1 MEFIMSLASKIMRRL
16 RSIAIPLI
24 ILLLAVMVFIYMS
37 KTKPAA
43 KVIEAVEK
51 TWTVN
56 VAQVKPASWSVML
69 TLYGKVEALWSSKLT
84 AGINAD
90 VLSVL
95 VREGDKVEK
104 GDSLIKLDER
114 DAKLALLQSDAEV
127 AQAKARIESQAVA
140 HQSDLATLPRERKL
154 LKLSRDEV
162 KRLQDLTR
170 KKVSS
175 QSALD
180 TARQAV
186 ERQAISVSRLRRSI
200 DEHAPRMTEL
210 QAVLARALALQEKAA
225 LELARATISA
235 PFNGRIVGVPIAPGR
250 RVRVG
255 DPLIEVTGS
264 DELVFRVLVP
274 ERYLP
279 IINQAQKDDQEL
291 RVTAQLDGQQLE
303 GKLLTL
309 TAQVNPGSGGVEA
322 LFRVEGDVSLL
333 QHGRM
338 LQLQLSLPKQ
348 ADLVALPQE
357 AMYGTDHIYL
367 VKEDNRL
374 HLLKVER
381 LGETT
386 LESGESRVLIRAAK
400 LQDNLP
406 VLVTQLPSA
415 VEGLLVKVAD
425 QAD

>member
-1 MEFIMSLASKIMRRL
+1 MPLANPVMRRL
-16 RSIAIPLI
+16 RRILIPLI
-24 ILLLAVMVFIYMS
+24 ILLLAVVIFMYMS
-37 KTKPAA
+37 KTRPAA

-51 TWTVN
+51 TWVVN
-56 VAQVKPASWSVML
+56 VEQVKPAVWSPSV

-90 VLSVL
+90 VLSVS

-104 GDSLIKLDER
+104 GQTLINLDER
-114 DAKLALLQSDAEV
+114 DAQLILLQSDAEV
-127 AQAKARIESQAVA
+127 AQAEARVESQKVA
-140 HQSDLATLPRERKL
+140 HEADLATLPREHKL
-154 LKLSRDEV
+154 LNLSRDEV

-186 ERQAISVSRLRRSI
+186 ERQAISVSRLRRAI
-200 DEHAPRMTEL
+200 NEHEPKTAEL
-210 QAVLARALALQEKAA
+210 QAALARARALQEKAT

-235 PFNGRIVGVPIAPGR
+235 PFNGRIAGVPVAPGR
-250 RVRVG
+250 RVRMG
-255 DPLIEVTGS
+255 DPLIEVIGS
-264 DELVFRVLVP
+264 EELVFRVLIP

-279 IINQAQKDDQEL
+279 IINRAQQDGHVL
-291 RVTAQLDGQQLE
+291 GVTAQLDGQQLQ

-322 LFRVEGDVSLL
+322 LFRIEGDVSLL
-333 QHGRM
+333 QNGRL
-338 LQLQLSLPKQ
+338 LQLQLSLP
-348 ADLVALPQE
+348 ARPGLVALPQE
-357 AMYGTDHIYL
+357 AMYGTDQIYL
-367 VKEDNRL
+367 VDEDNRL
-374 HLLKVER
+374 QLLQVER

-386 LESGESRVLIRAAK
+386 LESGDSRVLIRSSQ
-400 LQDNLP
+400 LHDNQS
-406 VLVTQLPSA
+406 VLITQLPSA
-415 VEGLLVKVAD
+415 VEGLLVKIAG